1 MARAEIYGRQEGVNM
16 AMFEQQDEK
25 KEGQQTI
32 IGQDVNLTGDLKAG
46 EIVVRGKIKGQVVS
60 STSVFIEE
68 GAQIDG
74 SVEGKNVIIDG
85 TIKGNVIAKEDLEL
99 NATAVIRG
107 DILVKSLIIKKGAV
121 LVGKCS
127 QLDQSTEVKDKEEP
141 KK

>member
-1 MARAEIYGRQEGVNM
+1 M

-60 STSVFIEE
+60 STSIFIEE
-68 GAQIDG
+68 GAQVDG
-74 SVEGKNVIIDG
+74 SVEGNNVVIDG
-85 TIKGNVIAKEDLEL
+85 TIKGNVVAKEDLEL
-99 NATAVIRG
+99 NPTGVIRG
-107 DILVKSLIIKKGAV
+107 DVSVKSLIIKKGAIF
-121 LVGKCS
+121 VGKCS
-127 QLDQSTEVKDKEEP
+127 QLDQAGEVKEKEEV